1 MAYMPKL
8 NHIAGACALLFVI
21 NHAIAKTEAQLSPV
35 VVTGEKGTGYVAKR
49 AMIGGPGGTEE
60 VELKDVPASINVITK
75 DLLDDR
81 QVKLI
86 SEAARTD
93 ASIGDY
99 YATLGYYE
107 NLSIRGFPLDLAT
120 SFRMNGMALTGEQN
134 FAFENKDRVEIL
146 KGVSAMQVGASSPGG
161 VINFVTKR
169 PKDVVSATVGTGER
183 GTAYAAVDY
192 GTFLNNEK
200 SLGIR
205 INAAHE
211 DIRPYVKGAEG
222 KRDFASLAVDAK
234 ISNKTLVQFDLEYQD
249 RSQKGVSGLML
260 FNDGSRN
267 FIPSGIPA
275 DIQLNRYNWVLPT
288 EVKSLNTGLKI
299 DHEINQADRL
309 FFHIS
314 RSEVNIND
322 RQAYPFGC
330 TDGSTYYTVFC
341 SNGNYDV
348 YDFGS
353 ENELRRNDQI
363 QLGIS
368 TKFSSA
374 AIEHNLKY
382 GVSVM
387 KRSIYQGQAR
397 YEWVGTDNLYS
408 LNQNVPEGSA
418 PIGARLKT
426 LSHQQNSIFI
436 QDNAKINSNLDIYLN
451 ARFIE
456 LTDKAYSA
464 GSYSL
469 GTQLNNP
476 GTPFG
481 NIKKN
486 YLIPSI
492 GATYKLSS
500 QLTNYV
506 SYSQGIEP
514 GTKPLETSFQIAA
527 PLKPRKTDQ
536 FEIGTKYTPTSDSLI
551 SGAIFRASRPNEYV
565 PTTTPIDGY
574 ARYLQIYQSGKVIHT
589 GIELSYAQKVSN
601 RLNVV
606 SSAMYV
612 RAIQQGAESSNL
624 NGMQAMGIPHWKS
637 VIFADYL
644 IPDYENLSVQGGW
657 TYVSSK
663 AVTPENNVQVPGY
676 HKFDAGLKYVDKVGK
691 SKTTYRLNVENV
703 FDKFYWRDVSQTYG
717 SNTLYPGIPRIFR
730 ATATFD
736 F

>member
-21 NHAIAKTEAQLSPV
+21 NHAIAQSETQLSPV

-60 VELKDVPASINVITK
+60 VELKDVPASINVLTK

-169 PKDVVSATVGTGER
+169 PKDVMSATVGTGER

-192 GTFLNNEK
+192 GTFLNQEK

-222 KRDFASLAVDAK
+222 KRDFVSLALDAK

-249 RSQKGVSGLML
+249 KSQKGVSGLML
-260 FNDGSRN
+260 FTDGSRN
-267 FIPSGIPA
+267 FVPSGIPA

-299 DHEINQADRL
+299 DHELNENQRI
-309 FFHIS
+309 FFHMS

-330 TDGSTYYTVFC
+330 TSGSDYYTKFCHDGSF
-341 SNGNYDV
+341 DV
-348 YDFGS
+348 YDFRS

-363 QLGIS
+363 QIGLS
-368 TKFSSA
+368 TQFNIGQ
-374 AIEHNLKY
+374 IENHLKY
-382 GVSVM
+382 GFSVLQ
-387 KRSIYQGQAR
+387 RSIYQGQAR
-397 YEWVGTDNLYS
+397 YQWVGTDNIYTPVS
-408 LNQNVPEGSA
+408 GISA
-418 PIGARLKT
+418 GTGPIGARLKT
-426 LSHQQNSIFI
+426 LSHQQNSFFI
-436 QDNAKINSNLDIYLN
+436 QNDSKINQKINLYLN

-456 LTDKAYSA
+456 LSDKSFSTSGTA
-464 GSYSL
+464 L
-469 GTQLNNP
+469 GNLN
-476 GTPFG
+476 
-481 NIKKN
+481 KN
-486 YLIPSI
+486 YVIPSI
-492 GATYKLSS
+492 GATYKVNP
-500 QLTNYV
+500 QLTNYF
-506 SYSQGIEP
+506 SFSQGIEP
-514 GTKPLETSFQIAA
+514 GTKPTETSFINAA
-527 PLKPRKTDQ
+527 PLSPRKTDQ
-536 FEIGTKYTPTSDSLI
+536 FEIGTKYSPTSDSLL
-551 SGAIFRASRPNEYV
+551 STSIFRSSRPNEYV
-565 PTTTPIDGY
+565 PTDAAVDGY
-574 ARYLQIYQSGKVIHT
+574 GRYPQIYQSGKVVHT
-589 GIELSYAQKVSN
+589 GIELSYAQKLST
-601 RLNVV
+601 RLNLV

-612 RAIQQGAESSNL
+612 RAIQQGAESSNM

-637 VIFADYL
+637 VVFTDYL

-663 AVTPENNVQVPGY
+663 AVTPENNLQVPGY

-691 SKTTYRLNVENV
+691 SKATYRLNVENL

-717 SNTLYPGIPRIFR
+717 SNTLYPGVPRIFR